1 MPLNQSFPFSEDSVL
16 ELSVKLCLKSMPNTA
31 LLMGFR
37 KEDVSLGEGL
47 GRWRPLRY
55 AVEKLKDESAAAS
68 FSVVLRDNTATA
80 STSAAATAGKDEGA
94 SDAKEFVVYVVP
106 ASRFSH
112 LLKRALPT
120 LDKQVMKENATHFVI
135 VVLSKQFDD
144 LRLHKSKT

>member
-16 ELSVKLCLKSMPNTA
+16 ELSVKLCLRALPNTA

-68 FSVVLRDNTATA
+68 FSVVLRDAA
-80 STSAAATAGKDEGA
+80 AAATDDKDGSA
-94 SDAKEFVVYVVP
+94 SDAKDFVVYVVP

-112 LLKRALPT
+112 LLKRAIPT

-135 VVLSKQFDD
+135 VVLSKQVDD
-144 LRLHKSKT
+144 LRLHNP

>member
-16 ELSVKLCLKSMPNTA
+16 ELSVKLCLRALPNTA

-68 FSVVLRDNTATA
+68 FSVVLRD
-80 STSAAATAGKDEGA
+80 AAAATSTAGKDGSA
-94 SDAKEFVVYVVP
+94 SDAKDFVVYVVP

-112 LLKRALPT
+112 LLKRAIPT

-135 VVLSKQFDD
+135 VVLSKQVDD
-144 LRLHKSKT
+144 LRLHNP